1 GYVEMYLKDGTQLLN
16 QGMQFSLQGQYSL
29 DMPQKSFKVKAKA
42 KYGAKYFVAS
52 LFNDRPFTEYKGFV
66 LRNSG
71 NDCVWTRMNDGFQ
84 SRLIDAF
91 NASAETPSTVIHQ
104 AWNPVAVYLNG
115 QYWGHYN
122 MRERADR
129 YFIAQ
134 HEGLPLDQA
143 DDMDVLEAN
152 YKAVFGS
159 NKAYKAMIDKVKKSS
174 PGTNPD
180 DLKYIEDNIDV
191 DNYFDYMAFEIFFG
205 NSDTGNIRYYRLKTP
220 GSKWRWLFYDADYG
234 LFRSGFDSVTS
245 YLKPEG
251 TGQQKINNTLLL
263 KLLENEEMK
272 DKFLKR
278 LGEIY
283 QFFTTDKMLEVF
295 NGMAAQLEPE
305 MPMHFNR
312 WAEEND
318 KAINVDSPTTPE
330 GALRYWNT
338 RLDYTRNVL
347 RKRPTYFYEMVQ
359 ERLGLSDEQMISY
372 FGEKPALPS
381 DAIYTEG
388 KKWG

>member
-1 GYVEMYLKDGTQLLN
+1 
-16 QGMQFSLQGQYSL
+16 
-29 DMPQKSFKVKAKA
+29 
-42 KYGAKYFVAS
+42 
-52 LFNDRPFTEYKGFV
+52 
-66 LRNSG
+66 
-71 NDCVWTRMNDGFQ
+71 
-84 SRLIDAF
+84 
-91 NASAETPSTVIHQ
+91 
-104 AWNPVAVYLNG
+104 
-115 QYWGHYN
+115 
-122 MRERADR
+122 
-129 YFIAQ
+129 
-134 HEGLPLDQA
+134 
-143 DDMDVLEAN
+143 
-152 YKAVFGS
+152 
-159 NKAYKAMIDKVKKSS
+159 
-174 PGTNPD
+174 
-180 DLKYIEDNIDV
+180 
-191 DNYFDYMAFEIFFG
+191 MAFEMFFG
-205 NSDTGNIRYYRLKTP
+205 NSDPGNIRFYKLKTE
-220 GSKWRWLFYDADYG
+220 GSKWRWIFYDADYG